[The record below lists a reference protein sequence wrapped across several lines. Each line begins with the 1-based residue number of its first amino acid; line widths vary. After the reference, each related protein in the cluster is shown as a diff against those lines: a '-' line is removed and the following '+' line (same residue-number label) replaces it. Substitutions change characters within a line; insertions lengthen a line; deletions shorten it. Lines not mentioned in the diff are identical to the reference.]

1 MKKNFLMLLTILF
14 CLMLVFSFSS
24 CQKAEDGIDGITPQL
39 RIDAATNM
47 WEISYDNGSTWSSL
61 GVKATGEVGAAGAAG
76 ETGAAGVNGITPQL
90 RVNEA
95 SNFWE
100 VSYDEGATWTT
111 LGVKATGDVGAAGAA
126 GETGAAGVNGT
137 TPQLR
142 INDEIN
148 AVEVSYDNGVTW
160 EFLGVLSKVSIQE
173 AGSDYAQGKLALFEG
188 YYVGIS
194 EEGRLGEQEMLLK
207 DLTSDD
213 VIAVR
218 GVTYGDFPNFGYT
231 YGDRVVL
238 WATVEETTV
247 SHVHGKRYLS
257 FAEKNPA
264 NIEDTIVSAANEV
277 TYDFTNVITL
287 DSWSDWQALF
297 QVGTIEHYA
306 YIRISGTV
314 YLNDYAGGKDKIT
327 VSRIHMNSAANSL
340 TTMKPDETRCVDF
353 RDNVMTANLGVN
365 WRGYLDNFESVT
377 TYPGAAVT
385 VDMYALYTGAN
396 SVNYD
401 LVVLDESWFT
411 TKEAIVKEAAYAFH
425 YQYEQI
431 QYDQTTS
438 RRNLNS
444 APEAA
449 TAQNTV
455 YLDCSSYVN
464 AVYNAAFGVNVLPFA
479 LTDTNCKTETFTDY
493 ARTYPNNPDVI
504 GYWETA
510 DYTTDAEQKA
520 LLSEVRGMLQIGDV
534 IVYRRIKTNGDEAGH
549 TLIYV
554 GNGMIL
560 HCTGSDYVTN
570 NSNPSAAYDKSGTAE
585 RNGAVRLLEASELF
599 ENTKSGRYIFN
610 KSDEPNINFS
620 VLRPINRGLTPTEEA
635 INRTRT
641 PGLAIEKTAST
652 ASHSAVYRGGE
663 ITYSIVL
670 TNHSDKAYAATVSD
684 VLSPCVTFVSCSES
698 AATVEGSTL
707 TCTVD
712 LAAGATVTVT
722 WTVKVQ
728 ENVVSGTMIES
739 YQTTVNGIH
748 AADIFQTVSGYTAE
762 QMALVVAKAKEYAES
777 NKEFSNPVLMIKQLY
792 QDALGV
798 TVFDYTSTTKLLG
811 DVVDYTDDVPVTDTA
826 VSEMLVPGLYGG
838 RAYEP
843 GYKFNNDIV
852 RLVKEEHLAV
862 GDIIVANYNSNNSAV
877 AFVYLGNSEFMFIH
891 SSKDYCEF
899 VTITASPYESSNVL
913 VTLFAYQK
921 YIVLRPSM
929 VG

>member
-1 MKKNFLMLLTILF
+1 MRKTLTLLILLF
-14 CLMLVFSFSS
+14 CVTLVLSLAS
-24 CQKAEDGIDGITPQL
+24 CQKAEDGVDGITPQL

-47 WEISYDNGSTWSSL
+47 WEISYDNGVTWNSL
-61 GVKATGEVGAAGAAG
+61 GVKATGEVGATGA
-76 ETGAAGVNGITPQL
+76 TGAAGAPGTDGANGVTPQL
-90 RVNEA
+90 RVNETTD
-95 SNFWE
+95 FWE
-100 VSYDEGATWTT
+100 VSYDSGVTWTT
-111 LGVKATGDVGAAGAA
+111 LGIKATG
-126 GETGAAGVNGT
+126 ENGT
-137 TPQLR
+137 DGTPGAPGITPQLR
-142 INDEIN
+142 INRESN
-148 AVEVSYDNGVTW
+148 TVEVSYDNGATW
-160 EFLGVLSKVSIQE
+160 EFLGVLSKVSV
-173 AGSDYAQGKLALFEG
+173 ADASDYTLGKLALFEG
-188 YYVGIS
+188 YYVGVS
-194 EEGRLGEQEMLLK
+194 EEGRSGEQEMLLK

-238 WATVEETTV
+238 WATVEEATV
-247 SHVHGKRYLS
+247 SHVHGKKYLY

-287 DSWSDWQALF
+287 DSWSDWQELF

-306 YIRISGTV
+306 YIRISGTL
-314 YLNDYAGGKDKIT
+314 YLNDYAGGADNIT
-327 VSRIHMNSAANSL
+327 VSRIHMNSAASSL
-340 TTMKPDETRCVDF
+340 TTMKPDGTRAVNF

-365 WRGYLDNFESVT
+365 WRSYLDNFESVT
-377 TYPGAAVT
+377 TYPGTAVT

-396 SVNYD
+396 SVNYE

-411 TKEAIVKEAAYAFH
+411 TKETIVKEAAYAFH
-425 YQYEQI
+425 YQYEQV

-444 APEAA
+444 SPEAA

-493 ARTYPNNPDVI
+493 ARTYPNSPDVI

-510 DYTTDAEQKA
+510 NYTTDAEQKA
-520 LLSEVRGMLQIGDV
+520 ILSEVQGMLQIGDV
-534 IVYRRIKTNGDEAGH
+534 IVYRRIKTNGNEAGH

-570 NSNPSAAYDKSGTAE
+570 NSNPSAAYDKASTAE
-585 RNGAVRLLEASELF
+585 RNGAVMLLEASELF
-599 ENTKSGRYIFN
+599 ENTESSRDIFN
-610 KSDEPNINFS
+610 KSDAPNINFS
-620 VLRPINRGLTPTEEA
+620 VLRPINRGLAPTKEA

-641 PGLAIEKTAST
+641 PGLAIEKTASI

-663 ITYSIVL
+663 ITYSVAL

-684 VLSPCVTFVSCSES
+684 VLSPYVTFVSCS
-698 AATVEGSTL
+698 AQAVVEGSSL
-707 TCTVD
+707 TCTVNVP
-712 LAAGATVTVT
+712 AGETVTVT
-722 WTVKVQ
+722 WTVKVG
-728 ENVVSGTMIES
+728 ESVESGTLIES

-762 QMALVVAKAKEYAES
+762 QIAQVVAKAKEYAE
-777 NKEFSNPVLMIKQLY
+777 NNQPITNPSMMPWNVYL
-792 QDALGV
+792 DALGE
-798 TVFDYTSTTKLLG
+798 TIFNYTSTTKLIN
-811 DVVDYTDDVPVTDTA
+811 DVVDYTNDVPVTNTA
-826 VSEMLVPGLYGG
+826 ISKMLVPGLYGG

-862 GDIIVANYNSNNSAV
+862 GDIIVANYNSNDSAV

-891 SSKDYCEF
+891 SSKDYCES

-929 VG
+929 VV